1 MKKTQ
6 PNTAPVPVV
15 MVRCAVY
22 TRKST
27 EEGLNQE
34 FNSLDAQRESA
45 EAYIAS
51 QRAEG
56 WLCLPERF
64 DDGGCTGA
72 NLDRP
77 ALQRLLAAIAAGQV
91 DCVVVYKVD
100 RLSRSLLD
108 FARLMETFEKHQVAF
123 VSVTQQFNTATS
135 MGRLILNVL
144 LSFAQFERELIA
156 ERTRDKVAATRRKG
170 KWSGGRPLLGYD
182 VDPGSH
188 KLKVNKEEAVRVRA
202 IFELFL
208 KHEALAPV
216 VRELARR
223 RWVHKR
229 WTNRAGQVCGGQ
241 PFTKVSLD
249 RLLRNVTYVGQ
260 VRYQDEIHPGE
271 HSALVSAEMWQRVQA
286 LLRRNGRRGWTSV
299 RSQSGALLT
308 GLVRCVPCGCAMVP
322 AHARRQNGKRYG
334 YYVCAAAQKRGW
346 DTCPTKSVAAGS
358 IEQVVVEQIRSL
370 GRDPEA
376 LRALVGQISDKAPS
390 AVGPA
395 ERNGC
400 DTDGEVA
407 AALAAWTGEPE
418 ALSPQQRI
426 LLVQRLIERV
436 DYDGAAGQVSVTF
449 HASAIHALAQ
459 EWVRRTQENNP

>member
-6 PNTAPVPVV
+6 PGTPAAVAI
-15 MVRCAVY
+15 VRCAVY

-45 EAYIAS
+45 EAYFAS

-77 ALQRLLAAIAAGQV
+77 ALQRLLAAIAADQV

-108 FARLMETFEKHQVAF
+108 FARLMETFDKHQVAF

-170 KWSGGRPLLGYD
+170 KWSGGRLLLGYD
-182 VDPGSH
+182 VDPGSRQ
-188 KLKVNKEEAVRVRA
+188 LKVNKEEAVRVRA

-208 KHEALAPV
+208 KHEGLAPV

-241 PFTKVSLD
+241 SFTKVSLN
-249 RLLRNVTYVGQ
+249 RLLRNVAYVGQ

-271 HSALVSAEMWQRVQA
+271 HSALVSAELWQRVQA
-286 LLRRNGRRGWTSV
+286 LLHRNGRRGRTAVSH
-299 RSQSGALLT
+299 SNALLQ
-308 GLVRCVPCGCAMVP
+308 GLVHCVPCGCAMVP
-322 AHARRQNGKRYG
+322 AHTRRENGKGYD
-334 YYVCAAAQKRGW
+334 YYVCSAAQKRGW
-346 DTCPTKSVAAGS
+346 DTCPTKSVAAAT

-376 LRALVGQISDKAPS
+376 LRALLGQIAPEDEAPS
-390 AVGPA
+390 AAEPA
-395 ERNGC
+395 ERNGRG
-400 DTDGEVA
+400 TDSEVT
-407 AALAAWTGEPE
+407 AALASRAEEWD
-418 ALSPQQRI
+418 ALSPQERI
-426 LLVQRLIERV
+426 LLIQRLIERV
-436 DYDGAAGQVSVTF
+436 DYDGVAGQVSVTF
-449 HASAIHALAQ
+449 HAAGIHMLAQ
-459 EWVRRTQENNP
+459 ESLSRTQENNP